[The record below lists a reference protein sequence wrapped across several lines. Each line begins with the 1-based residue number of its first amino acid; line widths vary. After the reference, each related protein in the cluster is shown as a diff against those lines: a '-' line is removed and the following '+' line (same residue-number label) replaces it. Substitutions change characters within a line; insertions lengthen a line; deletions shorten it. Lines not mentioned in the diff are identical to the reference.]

1 MVDLSQTFR
10 TNIVEHIQH
19 IYLENELDEAS
30 TCQKFRQVRIEGD
43 RIVSREFLMGLFLL
57 DIE

>member
-1 MVDLSQTFR
+1 MVDLSRTFR

-30 TCQKFRQVRIEGD
+30 TCQKFRQVCIEGD
-43 RIVSREFLMGLFLL
+43 CKVSREFL
-57 DIE
+57 I

>member
-30 TCQKFRQVRIEGD
+30 TCQKFRQVCIEGN
-43 RIVSREFLMGLFLL
+43 RKVSREFLM
-57 DIE
+57 

>member
-30 TCQKFRQVRIEGD
+30 TCQKFRQVCIEGN
-43 RIVSREFLMGLFLL
+43 RKISREFLM
-57 DIE
+57 